1 MNDKDEKK
9 DLITILKGE
18 KRTWF
23 AKVEYF
29 PNDLG
34 DNKEYLGGN
43 TMHVV
48 FKVKANTEEEAKNKS
63 IEIYENEFGLSSKQ
77 NAQQNIEDTDALELH
92 KFVNGEFNLKFNE
105 E

>member
-1 MNDKDEKK
+1 MNDKEEKK

-48 FKVKANTEEEAKNKS
+48 FKVKANT
-63 IEIYENEFGLSSKQ
+63 
-77 NAQQNIEDTDALELH
+77 
-92 KFVNGEFNLKFNE
+92 
-105 E
+105 